1 MALACIARA
10 VVRLGASAA
19 RRDDD
24 GASVVFAALTMI
36 DCHLPSEFCVGMNAL
51 IGLIRG
57 LAIK

>member
-1 MALACIARA
+1 MTN
-10 VVRLGASAA
+10 
-19 RRDDD
+19 DDR
-24 GASVVFAALTMI
+24 ASVVFAALTMI